1 MKLQHLILS
10 LYPATISAQ
19 SAAAPAAAS
28 STYLPLSYTIP
39 HSTTECLYE
48 RITAPHEHIT
58 SSIFLISGQELTAS
72 YIFEG
77 PVAPVDIEG
86 NGQELQK
93 YITIYNQQGTK
104 MFVNGRY
111 GDSMMNVIPIQISGI
126 VNMEEESEDYIDDTE
141 AEMQRMH
148 EMERQR
154 QRYHNQEEVGE
165 EGLRYQ
171 EMKHD
176 MEEMRKEH
184 PDMDDYAIAHEE
196 HLKRQMEEEA
206 MADDDFVK
214 LQMNHEAHNTNNN
227 NARREGG
234 GGGGGQQQQQPERRR
249 MEDAYQH
256 GRRLQEEQEVEEEDE
271 QYHQQQQQSHH
282 GRRLKEV
289 EHMVPGEPFQKTVT
303 AESPGWYR
311 LCVTAKWGDI
321 EVEMELRKSST
332 YGPIDKHTGHV
343 PGSDAALTHSEI
355 HHLYEKEDDATV
367 LAEEGAIKTEDLST
381 TKEQL
386 RILERVYQEIIT
398 KQLEERRVW
407 NWRTVKN
414 QHLYSHLVLG
424 NLVETVVYCVIS
436 GYQVYTIR
444 KWFGGGPSLGR

>member
-1 MKLQHLILS
+1 
-10 LYPATISAQ
+10 
-19 SAAAPAAAS
+19 
-28 STYLPLSYTIP
+28 
-39 HSTTECLYE
+39 
-48 RITAPHEHIT
+48 
-58 SSIFLISGQELTAS
+58 
-72 YIFEG
+72 
-77 PVAPVDIEG
+77 
-86 NGQELQK
+86 
-93 YITIYNQQGTK
+93 

-111 GDSMMNVIPIQISGI
+111 GDSMVNVVPIQISGI
-126 VNMEEESEDYIDDTE
+126 VDMEMEVEEDYIDDTVE
-141 AEMQRMH
+141 
-148 EMERQR
+148 EMERMHDMERQQQKR
-154 QRYHNQEEVGE
+154 QRHHGQEEVGE

-176 MEEMRKEH
+176 MEEMKKEH

-196 HLKRQMEEEA
+196 RLKMQMEEEA

-214 LQMNHEAHNTNNN
+214 LQLDHEAHRNTKNN
-227 NARREGG
+227 NAQRDSDGG
-234 GGGGGQQQQQPERRR
+234 GGGR
-249 MEDAYQH
+249 MEDTNSVNQH
-256 GRRLQEEQEVEEEDE
+256 GRRLQENGEDE
-271 QYHQQQQQSHH
+271 NEQQHQQYEHH
-282 GRRLKEV
+282 HHDGRRRLKEV
-289 EHMVPGEPFQKTVT
+289 EHMVPGEPFQKTVMV
-303 AESPGWYR
+303 ESPGWYR

-355 HHLYEKEDDATV
+355 HHLYEKEDDATI
-367 LAEEGAIKTEDLST
+367 LAEEEAIKTEDLTT

-386 RILERVYQEIIT
+386 RILEKVYQDIIT

>member
-1 MKLQHLILS
+1 MKLQLLHLLAA
-10 LYPATISAQ
+10 YPLIVH
-19 SAAAPAAAS
+19 S
-28 STYLPLSYTIP
+28 SSSTTYLPLSYTIP
-39 HSTTECLYE
+39 SSTTECLYE
-48 RITAPHEHIT
+48 RITNIHEHIT
-58 SSIFLISGQELTAS
+58 SSIFLLSGQELTAA

-77 PVAPVDIEG
+77 PVAPVDISSSS
-86 NGQELQK
+86 NISGQELQK

-111 GDSMMNVIPIQISGI
+111 GDSMVNVVPIQISGI
-126 VNMEEESEDYIDDTE
+126 VDMEMEVEEDYIDDTVE
-141 AEMQRMH
+141 
-148 EMERQR
+148 EMERMHDMERQQQKR
-154 QRYHNQEEVGE
+154 QRHHGQEEVGE

-176 MEEMRKEH
+176 MEEMKKEH

-196 HLKRQMEEEA
+196 RLKMQMEEEA

-214 LQMNHEAHNTNNN
+214 LQLDHDAHRNTKNN
-227 NARREGG
+227 NAQRDSDGG
-234 GGGGGQQQQQPERRR
+234 GGGR
-249 MEDAYQH
+249 MEDTNSVNQH
-256 GRRLQEEQEVEEEDE
+256 GRRLQENGEDE
-271 QYHQQQQQSHH
+271 NEQQHQQYEHH
-282 GRRLKEV
+282 HHDGRRRLKEV
-289 EHMVPGEPFQKTVT
+289 EHMVPGEPFQKTVMV
-303 AESPGWYR
+303 ESPGWYR

-367 LAEEGAIKTEDLST
+367 LAEEEAIKTEDLTT

-386 RILERVYQEIIT
+386 RILEKVYQDIIT